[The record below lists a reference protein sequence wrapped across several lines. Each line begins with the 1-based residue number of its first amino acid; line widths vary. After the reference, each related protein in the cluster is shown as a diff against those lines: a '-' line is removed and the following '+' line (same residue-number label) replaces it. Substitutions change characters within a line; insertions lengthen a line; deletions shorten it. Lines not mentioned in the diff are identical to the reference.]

1 MRTILALTLY
11 YIGDLIAKIFLWKD
25 FFAYFMYKPYNKIM
39 TLSSKIDEDG
49 KVWDYEK
56 TK

>member
-1 MRTILALTLY
+1 
-11 YIGDLIAKIFLWKD
+11 
-25 FFAYFMYKPYNKIM
+25 MYKPYNKIM

-56 TK
+56 TEL